1 MPRKKTK
8 DEFIKEANKIHNN
21 KYDYSKV
28 EYIDSHTKVCIICPI
43 HGEFWQLPYHH
54 LQGHGCKQCQYD
66 GNILKRV
73 NKNFI
78 SDAKN
83 IHSDKFNY
91 SKVEYINNHTKV
103 CIVCPKH
110 GEFWQTPHDHLC
122 GHGCPYCK
130 SSILEN
136 TVRNYLSDENILFFE
151 QKKFDWLGLQ
161 SLDFYLP
168 EYNIAIECQGIQH
181 FKAIDFFGGEK
192 GFKNTVYRDK
202 NKERL
207 CNNNGIMVLYYSEL
221 RNVPSTVINNRND
234 LIKKLTEYES
244 KIKDRT

>member
-1 MPRKKTK
+1 M
-8 DEFIKEANKIHNN
+8 
-21 KYDYSKV
+21 
-28 EYIDSHTKVCIICPI
+28 
-43 HGEFWQLPYHH
+43 
-54 LQGHGCKQCQYD
+54 
-66 GNILKRV
+66 
-73 NKNFI
+73 
-78 SDAKN
+78 
-83 IHSDKFNY
+83 
-91 SKVEYINNHTKV
+91 
-103 CIVCPKH
+103 
-110 GEFWQTPHDHLC
+110 
-122 GHGCPYCK
+122 
-130 SSILEN
+130 
-136 TVRNYLSDENILFFE
+136 
-151 QKKFDWLGLQ
+151 
-161 SLDFYLP
+161 DFYLP